1 MFVNAEIN
9 VASVE
14 VKGIPLEGA
23 IKEGENYFGF
33 FVVDGKLVKTLLDIP
48 RVMDGFITFENIPDG
63 DVVLSG
69 AYYLL

>member
-1 MFVNAEIN
+1 M
-9 VASVE
+9 
-14 VKGIPLEGA
+14 GIPLEGT

-33 FVVDGKLVKTLLDIP
+33 FVVDGKLVKTLLDVP
-48 RVMDGFITFENIPDG
+48 KVTDGFVTFENIPDG